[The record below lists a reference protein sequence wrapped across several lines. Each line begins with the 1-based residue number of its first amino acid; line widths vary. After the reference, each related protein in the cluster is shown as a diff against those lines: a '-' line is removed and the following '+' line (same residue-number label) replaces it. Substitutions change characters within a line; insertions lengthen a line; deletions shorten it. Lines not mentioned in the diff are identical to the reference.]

1 MQEVLPQNGEKEGDV
16 AMKIKALMI
25 PDPISINEKTSVR
38 EAIEIMKANSIRHL
52 PVTQEGNL
60 LVGFVTLADL
70 KMGLIPSMVAGLTLS
85 DLMIKNPITVEPE
98 NDIEI
103 AAQLIYKHKISGIPV
118 VKKGKLV
125 GIITESD
132 MLRAFIDMMGILNAS
147 SRIDVAIRSEP
158 GRLRKA
164 VQIIE
169 ENGGEIVNVGMTP
182 QKSRRKV
189 YFFRLNPC
197 QTGLIKDAL
206 EEEGFKV
213 VAAMD

>member
-1 MQEVLPQNGEKEGDV
+1 
-16 AMKIKALMI
+16 MKIKALMI
-25 PDPISINEKTSVR
+25 PDPISITERTSVK
-38 EAIEIMKANSIRHL
+38 EAIEVMKVNSIRHL
-52 PVTQEGNL
+52 PVTGEGNVL
-60 LVGFVTLADL
+60 AGFVTLADL
-70 KMGLIPSMVAGLTLS
+70 RMGLIPSMVAGLTLS
-85 DLMIKNPITVEPE
+85 DLMIKDPIIVDPDS
-98 NDIEI
+98 DIEI

-147 SRIDVAIRSEP
+147 SRIDVSIGSEP
-158 GRLRKA
+158 GMLRKA
-164 VQIIE
+164 VQLIE

-182 QKSRRKV
+182 YQKTRKKV

-197 QTGLIKDAL
+197 DTGLIKDAL

>member
-1 MQEVLPQNGEKEGDV
+1 
-16 AMKIKALMI
+16 MI
-25 PDPISINEKTSVR
+25 PDPISITEKTSIK
-38 EAIEIMKANSIRHL
+38 EAIEVMKVNSIRHL
-52 PVTQEGNL
+52 PVTGEANM

-70 KMGLIPSMVAGLTLS
+70 RTGLIPSMVAGLTLS
-85 DLMIKNPITVEPE
+85 DLMIKNPIIVDPDSE
-98 NDIEI
+98 IEI

-147 SRIDVAIRSEP
+147 SRIDVSIGSEP
-158 GRLRKA
+158 GTLRKA

-182 QKSRRKV
+182 YQKTRKKV
-189 YFFRLNPC
+189 YFFRLNQC
-197 QTGLIKDAL
+197 DTGLIKDAL
-206 EEEGFKV
+206 EAEGFRV
-213 VAAMD
+213 AAAMD

>member
-1 MQEVLPQNGEKEGDV
+1 
-16 AMKIKALMI
+16 MKIKALMI
-25 PDPISINEKTSVR
+25 PDPISITEKTSIK
-38 EAIEIMKANSIRHL
+38 EAIEIMKINSIRHL
-52 PVTQEGNL
+52 PVTGEGNAL
-60 LVGFVTLADL
+60 LGFVTLADL

-85 DLMIKNPITVEPE
+85 DLMIKNPIIVDPDS
-98 NDIEI
+98 DIEI

-147 SRIDVAIRSEP
+147 SRVDVSIGSEP
-158 GRLRKA
+158 GMLRKA

-169 ENGGEIVNVGMTP
+169 ENGGQIVNVGMTP
-182 QKSRRKV
+182 QKTRKKI
-189 YFFRLNPC
+189 YLFRLNPC
-197 QTGLIKDAL
+197 NTGFIREAL

-213 VAAMD
+213 VTAMD

>member
-1 MQEVLPQNGEKEGDV
+1 
-16 AMKIKALMI
+16 MKIKALMI
-25 PDPISINEKTSVR
+25 PDPISITEKTSIK
-38 EAIEIMKANSIRHL
+38 EAIEIMKVNSIRHL
-52 PVTQEGNL
+52 PVTGEGNML
-60 LVGFVTLADL
+60 LGFVTLADL
-70 KMGLIPSMVAGLTLS
+70 RMGLIPSMVAGLTLS
-85 DLMIKNPITVEPE
+85 DLMIKDPITVDPDS
-98 NDIEI
+98 DIEI

-147 SRIDVAIRSEP
+147 SRIDVSIGSEP
-158 GRLRKA
+158 GMLRKA

-182 QKSRRKV
+182 YQKTRKKV

-197 QTGLIKDAL
+197 DTGLIRDGL

>member
-1 MQEVLPQNGEKEGDV
+1 
-16 AMKIKALMI
+16 MKIRALMI
-25 PDPISINEKTSVR
+25 PDPISITEKTSVK
-38 EAIEIMKANSIRHL
+38 EAIEVMKVNSIRHL
-52 PVTQEGNL
+52 PVTGEANM

-70 KMGLIPSMVAGLTLS
+70 RMGLIPSMVAGLSLS
-85 DLMIKNPITVEPE
+85 DLMIKNPITVDPDS
-98 NDIEI
+98 DIEI

-147 SRIDVAIRSEP
+147 SRIDVSIGSEP
-158 GRLRKA
+158 GTLRKA

-182 QKSRRKV
+182 YQKTRKKV
-189 YFFRLNPC
+189 YFFRLNQC
-197 QTGLIKDAL
+197 DTGLIKDAL
-206 EEEGFKV
+206 EEEGFRV

>member
-1 MQEVLPQNGEKEGDV
+1 
-16 AMKIKALMI
+16 MKIRALMI
-25 PDPISINEKTSVR
+25 PDPISITEKTSIK
-38 EAIEIMKANSIRHL
+38 EAIEVMKVNSIRHL
-52 PVTQEGNL
+52 PVTGEANM

-70 KMGLIPSMVAGLTLS
+70 RTGLIPSMVAGLTLS
-85 DLMIKNPITVEPE
+85 DLMIKNPIIVDPDSE
-98 NDIEI
+98 IEI

-147 SRIDVAIRSEP
+147 SRIDVSIGSEP
-158 GRLRKA
+158 GTLRKA

-182 QKSRRKV
+182 YQKTRKKV
-189 YFFRLNPC
+189 YFFRLNQC
-197 QTGLIKDAL
+197 DTGLIKDAL
-206 EEEGFKV
+206 EAEGFRV
-213 VAAMD
+213 AAAMD

>member
-1 MQEVLPQNGEKEGDV
+1 
-16 AMKIKALMI
+16 MKIRALMI
-25 PDPISINEKTSVR
+25 PDPISITEKTSIK
-38 EAIEIMKANSIRHL
+38 EAIEVMKVNSIRHL
-52 PVTQEGNL
+52 PVTGAGHV

-70 KMGLIPSMVAGLTLS
+70 RMGLIPSMVAGLTLS
-85 DLMIKNPITVEPE
+85 DLMIKNPIIVDPDS
-98 NDIEI
+98 DIEI

-132 MLRAFIDMMGILNAS
+132 IIDMMGILNAS
-147 SRIDVAIRSEP
+147 SRIDVSIGSEP
-158 GRLRKA
+158 GMLRKA
-164 VQIIE
+164 VQLIE

-182 QKSRRKV
+182 YQKTRKKV

-197 QTGLIKDAL
+197 DTGLIKDAL

>member
-1 MQEVLPQNGEKEGDV
+1 
-16 AMKIKALMI
+16 MKIQALMI
-25 PDPISINEKTSVR
+25 PDPISITEKTSIK
-38 EAIEIMKANSIRHL
+38 EAIEVMKVNSIRHL
-52 PVTQEGNL
+52 PVTGEANM

-70 KMGLIPSMVAGLTLS
+70 RMGLIPSMVAGLSLS
-85 DLMIKNPITVEPE
+85 DLMIKNPIIVDPDS
-98 NDIEI
+98 DIEI

-132 MLRAFIDMMGILNAS
+132 MLRAFIDMMGILSAS
-147 SRIDVAIRSEP
+147 SRIDVSIGSEP
-158 GRLRKA
+158 GMLRKA

-182 QKSRRKV
+182 YQKTRKKV
-189 YFFRLNPC
+189 YFFRLNQC
-197 QTGLIKDAL
+197 DTGLIKDAL
-206 EEEGFKV
+206 EEVGFRV

>member
-1 MQEVLPQNGEKEGDV
+1 
-16 AMKIKALMI
+16 MKIKALMI
-25 PDPISINEKTSVR
+25 PDPISITEKTSIK
-38 EAIEIMKANSIRHL
+38 EAIEIMKVNSIRHL
-52 PVTQEGNL
+52 PVTGGGNM

-70 KMGLIPSMVAGLTLS
+70 RMGLIPSMVAGLTLS
-85 DLMIKNPITVEPE
+85 DLMINNPIIVDPDS
-98 NDIEI
+98 DIEI

-147 SRIDVAIRSEP
+147 SRIDVSIGSEP
-158 GRLRKA
+158 GMLRKA
-164 VQIIE
+164 VQLIE

-182 QKSRRKV
+182 YQKTRKKV

-197 QTGLIKDAL
+197 DTGLIRDAL

>member
-1 MQEVLPQNGEKEGDV
+1 
-16 AMKIKALMI
+16 MKIKALMI
-25 PDPISINEKTSVR
+25 PDPIAINEKTSVR
-38 EAIEIMKANSIRHL
+38 EAIELMKANSIRHL

>member
-1 MQEVLPQNGEKEGDV
+1 
-16 AMKIKALMI
+16 MI
-25 PDPISINEKTSVR
+25 PDPISITEKTSVKQ
-38 EAIEIMKANSIRHL
+38 AIEIMKVNSIRHL
-52 PVTQEGNL
+52 PVISEGNI

-85 DLMIKNPITVEPE
+85 DLMIKSPIVVDPDS
-98 NDIEI
+98 DIEI

-147 SRIDVAIRSEP
+147 SRLDVAIKSEP
-158 GRLRKA
+158 GMLRKA

-169 ENGGEIVNVGMTP
+169 ENGGEIVNVGITP
-182 QKSRRKV
+182 QKTRK
-189 YFFRLNPC
+189 
-197 QTGLIKDAL
+197 
-206 EEEGFKV
+206 
-213 VAAMD
+213 

>member
-1 MQEVLPQNGEKEGDV
+1 
-16 AMKIKALMI
+16 MKIRSLMI
-25 PDPISINEKTSVR
+25 PDPISITEKTSIK
-38 EAIEIMKANSIRHL
+38 EAIEVMKVNSIRHL
-52 PVTQEGNL
+52 PVTGEANM

-70 KMGLIPSMVAGLTLS
+70 RTGLIPSMVAGLTLS
-85 DLMIKNPITVEPE
+85 DLMIKNPIIVDPDSE
-98 NDIEI
+98 IEI

-147 SRIDVAIRSEP
+147 SRIDVSIGSEP
-158 GRLRKA
+158 GTLRKA

-182 QKSRRKV
+182 YQKTRKKV

-197 QTGLIKDAL
+197 DTGLIKDAL

>member
-118 VKKGKLV
+118 VKKSKLV

>member
-1 MQEVLPQNGEKEGDV
+1 
-16 AMKIKALMI
+16 MKIKALMI
-25 PDPISINEKTSVR
+25 PDPISITEKTSIK
-38 EAIEIMKANSIRHL
+38 EAIEVMKVNSIRHL
-52 PVTQEGNL
+52 PVTGAGNVL
-60 LVGFVTLADL
+60 AGFVTLADL
-70 KMGLIPSMVAGLTLS
+70 RMGLIPSMVAGLTLS
-85 DLMIKNPITVEPE
+85 DLMIKDPIIVDPDS
-98 NDIEI
+98 DIEI

-147 SRIDVAIRSEP
+147 SRIDVSIGSEP
-158 GRLRKA
+158 GMLRKA
-164 VQIIE
+164 VQLIE

-182 QKSRRKV
+182 YQKTRKKV
-189 YFFRLNPC
+189 YFFRLKPC
-197 QTGLIKDAL
+197 DTGLIKDAL

>member
-1 MQEVLPQNGEKEGDV
+1 
-16 AMKIKALMI
+16 MKIRALMI
-25 PDPISINEKTSVR
+25 PDPISIIEKTSVK
-38 EAIEIMKANSIRHL
+38 EAIEVMKVNSIRHL
-52 PVTQEGNL
+52 PVTGEANM

-70 KMGLIPSMVAGLTLS
+70 RMGLIPSMVAGLSLS
-85 DLMIKNPITVEPE
+85 DLMIKNPITVDPDS
-98 NDIEI
+98 DIEI

-147 SRIDVAIRSEP
+147 SRIDVSIGSEP
-158 GRLRKA
+158 GTLRKA

-182 QKSRRKV
+182 YQKTRKKV
-189 YFFRLNPC
+189 YFFRLNQC
-197 QTGLIKDAL
+197 DTGLIKDAL
-206 EEEGFKV
+206 EEEGFRV

>member
-1 MQEVLPQNGEKEGDV
+1 
-16 AMKIKALMI
+16 MKIRAMMI
-25 PDPISINEKTSVR
+25 PEPISITEKTSVE
-38 EAIEIMKANSIRHL
+38 EAIEIMKVNSIRHL
-52 PVTQEGNL
+52 PVTGEGNV

-70 KMGLIPSMVAGLTLS
+70 RMGLIPSMVAGLTLS
-85 DLMIKNPITVEPE
+85 DLMIKNPIIVDPGS
-98 NDIEI
+98 DIEV

-132 MLRAFIDMMGILNAS
+132 MLRAFIDMMGMLNSS
-147 SRIDVAIRSEP
+147 SRIDVSIKSEP
-158 GRLRKA
+158 GMLRKA

-169 ENGGEIVNVGMTP
+169 ENGGQIVNVGMTP
-182 QKSRRKV
+182 QKTRKKV

-197 QTGLIKDAL
+197 DTSRIRDAL
-206 EEEGFKV
+206 EEEGFRV

>member
-1 MQEVLPQNGEKEGDV
+1 
-16 AMKIKALMI
+16 MKIRALMI
-25 PDPISINEKTSVR
+25 PDPISITEKTSIK
-38 EAIEIMKANSIRHL
+38 EAIEVMKVNSIRHL
-52 PVTQEGNL
+52 PVTGQANM

-70 KMGLIPSMVAGLTLS
+70 RTGLIPSMVAGLTLS
-85 DLMIKNPITVEPE
+85 DLMIKNPIIVDPDSE
-98 NDIEI
+98 IEI

-118 VKKGKLV
+118 VKKEKLV

-147 SRIDVAIRSEP
+147 SRIDVSIGSEP
-158 GRLRKA
+158 GMLRKA

-182 QKSRRKV
+182 YQKTRKKV

-197 QTGLIKDAL
+197 DTGLIKDAL

>member
-1 MQEVLPQNGEKEGDV
+1 
-16 AMKIKALMI
+16 MKIKALMI
-25 PDPISINEKTSVR
+25 PDPISITEKTSIN
-38 EAIEIMKANSIRHL
+38 EAIQVMKVNSIRHL
-52 PVTQEGNL
+52 PVTGAGNML
-60 LVGFVTLADL
+60 TGFVTLADL
-70 KMGLIPSMVAGLTLS
+70 RTGLIPSMVAGLTLS
-85 DLMIKNPITVEPE
+85 DLMIRDPIIVDPDS
-98 NDIEI
+98 DIEI
-103 AAQLIYKHKISGIPV
+103 AAQLIYRHKISGIPV

-147 SRIDVAIRSEP
+147 SRIDVSIGTEP
-158 GRLRKA
+158 GMLRKA

-182 QKSRRKV
+182 QKTRKKV

-197 QTGLIKDAL
+197 DTGLIRDAL

-213 VAAMD
+213 VTAMD

>member
-1 MQEVLPQNGEKEGDV
+1 
-16 AMKIKALMI
+16 MKIKSLMI
-25 PDPISINEKTSVR
+25 PDPISITEKTSVK
-38 EAIEIMKANSIRHL
+38 EAIEVMKVNSIRHL
-52 PVTQEGNL
+52 PVIGEGNT
-60 LVGFVTLADL
+60 LVGFITLADL
-70 KMGLIPSMVAGLTLS
+70 RRGLIPSMVAGLTLS
-85 DLMIKNPITVEPE
+85 DLMIRNPIIVDPDS
-98 NDIEI
+98 DIEI

-118 VKKGKLV
+118 VRKAKLV

-147 SRIDVAIRSEP
+147 SRVDVSIGSEP
-158 GRLRKA
+158 GLLRKA

-169 ENGGEIVNVGMTP
+169 ENGGEIINVGMTP
-182 QKSRRKV
+182 QKSRKKV

-197 QTGLIKDAL
+197 DTGLIKDAL